1 MVNSKYRLYEPIAL
15 VTFATGSTETITLTV
30 YRRETWC
37 VAGALLKHE
46 MVPKHRNFTRL
57 RANVHWHYENTPMQH
72 TAIFHGCKSDNFRLK
87 LFDFCQILLKT

>member
-46 MVPKHRNFTRL
+46 MVQKNI
-57 RANVHWHYENTPMQH
+57 E
-72 TAIFHGCKSDNFRLK
+72 
-87 LFDFCQILLKT
+87 ILLVSGRMFTGDPEATYIALPFLHCPFNASISEGAAGTI